1 MDDKDQKM
9 LDAQMEF
16 VKMCNTMMDKGMQP
30 PEVAATLMALAVR
43 MYHSFLTKDEFCD
56 IMDTI
61 KVETS
66 IEIEDESTPTL
77 H

>member
-43 MYHSFLTKDEFCD
+43 MYHSFFNKR
-56 IMDTI
+56 
-61 KVETS
+61 
-66 IEIEDESTPTL
+66 
-77 H
+77 